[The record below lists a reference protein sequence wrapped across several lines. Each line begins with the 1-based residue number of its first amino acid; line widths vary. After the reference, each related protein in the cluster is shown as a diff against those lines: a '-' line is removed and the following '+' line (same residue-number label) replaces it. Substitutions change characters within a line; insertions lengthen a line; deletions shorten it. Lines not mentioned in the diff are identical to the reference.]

1 MKEKKY
7 LLVIEKDNEGIK
19 QLAKEHRRSLKAEI
33 NAAMAAWLKKY
44 KKSK

>member
-7 LLVIEKDNEGIK
+7 LLSIEKENEVMK
-19 QLAKEHRRSLKAEI
+19 QLAKENRRSLKAEI
-33 NAAMAAWLKKY
+33 NAAMAYWLKKH

>member
-7 LLVIEKDNEGIK
+7 LLAIEKENEGMK
-19 QLAKEHRRSLKAEI
+19 QLAKEHRRSMKAEI
-33 NAAMAAWLKKY
+33 NAAMAAWLKKH